1 MNFQSPLQN
10 RINNQIGRTTAIDPQ
25 ARRLFERAL
34 RAGTSKRRNT
44 ANALPNISDET
55 RMSQH
60 YLGAQA
66 VDVMAI
72 GGSVNKSNDFDSH
85 FHPLSEHIEP
95 RWAKVATAMMNG
107 IDLPPVELI
116 LVNGTYYVVDGHHR
130 ISVAR
135 MLGMR
140 YLDALVTV
148 WE

>member
-10 RINNQIGRTTAIDPQ
+10 RINNQIGRTTAIDPK
-25 ARRLFERAL
+25 ARRLFDRAL

-85 FHPLSEHIEP
+85 FNPLSDHIEQ
-95 RWAKVATAMMNG
+95 RWSKVATAMMNG
-107 IDLPPVELI
+107 IDLPPIDLI
-116 LVNGTYYVVDGHHR
+116 LVKGTYYVVDGHHR